1 MSESRPD
8 RTVLQNDQA
17 DQGAGA
23 AAAPDPADAPRVAAN
38 PVMTGLVP
46 DVEALVRRTGEG
58 LECYLAPI
66 DAFFDAVRERSR
78 PA

>member
-1 MSESRPD
+1 VTS
-8 RTVLQNDQA
+8 
-17 DQGAGA
+17 
-23 AAAPDPADAPRVAAN
+23 
-38 PVMTGLVP
+38 GLVP

-58 LECYLAPI
+58 LECYLVPI